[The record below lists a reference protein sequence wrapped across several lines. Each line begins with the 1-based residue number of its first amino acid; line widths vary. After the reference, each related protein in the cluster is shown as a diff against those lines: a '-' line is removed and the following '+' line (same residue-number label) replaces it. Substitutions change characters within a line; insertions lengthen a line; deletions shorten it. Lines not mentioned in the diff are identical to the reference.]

1 MRVTAG
7 RLVSINI
14 SRGGV
19 PKTAVFEAL
28 TTVGGVDG
36 DRHRYPNH
44 GGLDR
49 AVVLYS
55 LDVIESL
62 QREGHPIAVGT
73 TGENLTLAGLDWPS
87 IAPGSEVRIGAVRLQ
102 ITSYTTPCGSIA
114 RSFVGGDI
122 ARIAQKQHPG
132 WSRVCARV
140 VTEGIVR
147 TDDAVSVVFT
157 ESTTPSSSL
166 GP

>member
-1 MRVTAG
+1 MTGTA
-7 RLVSINI
+7 
-14 SRGGV
+14 
-19 PKTAVFEAL
+19 TQ
-28 TTVGGVDG
+28 
-36 DRHRYPNH
+36 YH

-87 IAPGSEVRIGAVRLQ
+87 IAPGSEVQIGTVRLQ

-114 RSFVGGDI
+114 QSFIDGNI
-122 ARIAQKQHPG
+122 ARIAQKRHPG

-157 ESTTPSSSL
+157 ESTTPARASALRRTSK
-166 GP
+166 P